1 MLAGKL
7 ALIAAAAFAGAA
19 VYINIAEQ
27 PARLKLDDAALLSE
41 WKTSYKRGFA
51 MQAPLAL
58 LSGVLAIAAWW
69 LTRDWLWLVGAAFIL
84 ANWPYTLIAIMP
96 VNNALMAIPNKEGGA
111 ASRRLIVKWGW
122 LHAMRSALGIAAAFV
137 FLCALQ

>member
-1 MLAGKL
+1 MIVDKL

-27 PARLKLDDAALLSE
+27 PARLKLDDMALLSE

-58 LSGVLAIAAWW
+58 LSGVLAIVTWW
-69 LTRDWLWLVGAAFIL
+69 LTRDWLWLAGAGLIL
-84 ANWPYTLIAIMP
+84 ANWPYTLLAIAP
-96 VNNALMAIPNKEGGA
+96 TNNALMAIPNKEGGA
-111 ASRRLIVKWGW
+111 ASRRLIVKWGL
-122 LHAMRSALGIAAAFV
+122 LHAVRSALGIAATLM
-137 FLCALQ
+137 FLNALG